1 MRNYLPEEIIS
12 ATNRIDYE
20 QGINNL
26 FAAKITATVLV
37 LKQLI
42 HYTSK
47 QGTVPEASYSTVHRQ
62 SLTSYSIFLDVIPT
76 YSGSFEE
83 STGTFCK

>member
-42 HYTSK
+42 YTTHQNK
-47 QGTVPEASYSTVHRQ
+47 VLYLKRATVHRP